1 MYGCET
7 WAFAFKEQQRLRVLQ
22 NRLLRR
28 IFGLKREEI
37 TGQSRS

>member
-1 MYGCET
+1 LMEDH
-7 WAFAFKEQQRLRVLQ
+7 RLRVVK

-37 TGQSRS
+37 TGE